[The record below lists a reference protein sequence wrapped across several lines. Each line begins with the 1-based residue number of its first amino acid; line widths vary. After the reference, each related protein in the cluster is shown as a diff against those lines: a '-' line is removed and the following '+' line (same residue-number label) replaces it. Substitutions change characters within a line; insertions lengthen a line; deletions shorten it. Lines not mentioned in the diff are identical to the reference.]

1 MAFFDLMYC
10 KYTVEYTYPGVKWFA
25 VAVGTVD
32 SSDILAL
39 YSRVEYIS
47 YPGVKGFAVG
57 VGTVDSSDILALYSG
72 QNTFSS
78 SNVRKKHSRK
88 HLK

>member
-10 KYTVEYTYPGVKWFA
+10 KYTVEYTYPGVKW
-25 VAVGTVD
+25 
-32 SSDILAL
+32 
-39 YSRVEYIS
+39 
-47 YPGVKGFAVG
+47 FAVG